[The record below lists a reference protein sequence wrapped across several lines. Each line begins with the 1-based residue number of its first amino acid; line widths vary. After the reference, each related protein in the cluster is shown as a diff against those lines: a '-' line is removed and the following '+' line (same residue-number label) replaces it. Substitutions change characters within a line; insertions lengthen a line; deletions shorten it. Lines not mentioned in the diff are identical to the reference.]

1 MEAIWQVSG
10 HIATFSTPKSLDKVR
25 GMFED
30 DLDPKTKKTARKNLE
45 PMSIEELERYIVSMT
60 DEIARVK
67 AEIDRKKAHLA
78 AASSF
83 FKT

>member
-1 MEAIWQVSG
+1 
-10 HIATFSTPKSLDKVR
+10 
-25 GMFED
+25 MFED
-30 DLDPKTKKTARKNLE
+30 DLDPKTKKPARKNLE

-60 DEIARVK
+60 DEITRVR

>member
-1 MEAIWQVSG
+1 M
-10 HIATFSTPKSLDKVR
+10 DKLP

-30 DLDPKTKKTARKNLE
+30 DLDPKTKKPALKNLE

-60 DEIARVK
+60 EEINRVK
-67 AEIDRKKAHLA
+67 VEIDRKKAHLA